1 MTALSPVRAVSA
13 HFAGYGRTL
22 VVGSDTAEV
31 DKVSQ
36 LTVNAVILFVHFP
49 TLSAVHILIAVFV
62 SLFH

>member
-49 TLSAVHILIAVFV
+49 VLSAVHI
-62 SLFH
+62 